1 MLKVKPQPVSVS
13 PGSLGLAGRPVSD
26 GDFDHRD
33 EMAAAHMT
41 IGIRI
46 LAAFAT
52 LLGLAFPDAGASA
65 QVENDPADISCVSA
79 DLGGQQF

>member
-46 LAAFAT
+46 LAT

-79 DLGGQQF
+79 DLG